1 MTVPITVRMAARQV
15 GMFINIVSAA
25 TKNKEMNVLRKNV
38 FERIVLTILP
48 LGFCEMRIKGSVV
61 NVKIIIRQL
70 VRFTDQSLSGG

>member
-1 MTVPITVRMAARQV
+1 MTINAVTAA
-15 GMFINIVSAA
+15 IKS
-25 TKNKEMNVLRKNV
+25 KEMNVLKNDV
-38 FERIVLTILP
+38 FKHIVLTILP